1 MREVE
6 VHHQA
11 LIEFPIVLPLLPMKF
26 NVVVLEPRGYRF
38 AHFLYDYAR
47 LFYHGL
53 ENLGHQCHIH
63 KNWFDSSCLNLVMGG
78 HMVEDSQTVAKIRN
92 GGIKYI
98 VLQTEIFKDG
108 TLEAVDNNQMSKRFK
123 DAYLPLLQGAE
134 AVWEGIS
141 DNLPELKSLGIPAKF
156 YRGGYVPELEDIKLK
171 KEKDIDFLF
180 FGSRTPH
187 RNRMIKHLENLDFNV
202 KYDFDSAA
210 IFRNDFIARTK
221 VHLSISQGEEFTH
234 LPWGRI
240 TYLLNN
246 RCLVVGEAC
255 REQEWLEHCFLHAP
269 TDEWVALCHQTLTRS
284 NREEMREENY
294 ERFRRMPMT
303 DQLEPLLEG
312 M

>member
-1 MREVE
+1 
-6 VHHQA
+6 
-11 LIEFPIVLPLLPMKF
+11 MKF

-38 AHFLYDYAR
+38 AHLLYDCAR

-63 KNWFDSSCLNLVMGG
+63 KNWFDSSCLNLVIGG

-98 VLQTEIFKDG
+98 VLQSEIFKSG
-108 TLEAVDNNQMSKRFK
+108 TLKAVAAHRDNALLKKRFEE
-123 DAYLPLLQGAE
+123 AYLPLLQGAS
-134 AVWEGIS
+134 AIWEGVS
-141 DNLPELKSLGIPAKF
+141 DNLPELESLGLPAKF
-156 YRGGYVPELEDIKLK
+156 YVGGYVPELEEVSLK
-171 KEKDIDFLF
+171 NERDIDFLF
-180 FGSRTPH
+180 YGSRTPH
-187 RNRMIKHLENLDFNV
+187 RNIMLTHLENLGFNV
-202 KYDFDSAA
+202 KYDFDSPAL
-210 IFRNDFIARTK
+210 FRNDLIARSK
-221 VHLSISQGEEFTH
+221 VNLSIAQSEEFSH